1 MAKARAD
8 TSTAGRN
15 PTVGD
20 RGGAGRPTL
29 GRVKQRIVGVDIA
42 RGLAVIGM
50 FVAHLGDSGPDGQH
64 SPSWFVVADGR
75 PSAMFAIL
83 AGLSIA
89 LFTGGRTAPRGP
101 ALTHGW
107 LRIATRAGVVLVI
120 GLLLELLQTPVAVIL
135 PSYAVTFLL
144 VAPFIA
150 LRPWVVGVL
159 AAVAAVV
166 GPTLLALLIAPRAD
180 GNVPVEAQVG
190 DNYLLDLV
198 LTGYYPALVWI
209 AYMLLGLCV
218 GRLDLRSP
226 AVQGFMSVTGI
237 GLALVGYGAGSYLQQ
252 IVVPDSELT
261 AQLIRS
267 DPHSDATLELLGNAG
282 VTLAVL
288 GVLLAL
294 TTLPPVA
301 RVARVLLQP
310 LAATGAMALTAY
322 SLHIVAIAILGDEV
336 VWYPESNA
344 VLAWF
349 VVVTLVVCAAW
360 MRLVGRG
367 PLEWVMRRLTVGSY
381 QPPVATSHV

>member
-1 MAKARAD
+1 MRELASGDREGRRKHREARG
-8 TSTAGRN
+8 TYAGRVN
-15 PTVGD
+15 
-20 RGGAGRPTL
+20 
-29 GRVKQRIVGVDIA
+29 QRIVGVDIA

-50 FVAHLGDSGPDGQH
+50 FVAHLGNTGPDGLH

-83 AGLSIA
+83 AGVSIA
-89 LFTGGRTAPRGP
+89 LFTGGRTVPRGP

-120 GLLLELLQTPVAVIL
+120 GLLLEALGTPVAVIL

-150 LRPWVVGVL
+150 LRPWLVGVL
-159 AAVAAVV
+159 AAVVAVV
-166 GPTLLALLIAPRAD
+166 GPTLLALLLSARAD
-180 GNVPVEAQVG
+180 GSAPVAAEVG
-190 DNYLLDLV
+190 DSYLLDLV

-226 AVQGFMSVTGI
+226 RVQGLLGLTGV
-237 GLALVGYGAGSYLQQ
+237 GLALVGYGGGSYLQQ
-252 IVVPDSELT
+252 TVVADSELT

-288 GVLLAL
+288 GALLAV

-322 SLHIVAIAILGDEV
+322 SLHIVAIAVLGNDV

-349 VVVTLVVCAAW
+349 VVVTLAVCTLW
-360 MRLVGRG
+360 TRLVGRG
-367 PLEWVMRRLTVGSY
+367 PLEWVMRRLTVGPY
-381 QPPVATSHV
+381 QPPVVATRI

>member
-1 MAKARAD
+1 M
-8 TSTAGRN
+8 N
-15 PTVGD
+15 
-20 RGGAGRPTL
+20 
-29 GRVKQRIVGVDIA
+29 QRIVGVDIA

-50 FVAHLGDSGPDGQH
+50 FVAHLGDTGPDGVH

-83 AGLSIA
+83 AGVSIA
-89 LFTGGRTAPRGP
+89 LFTGARTVPRGP
-101 ALTHGW
+101 ALRHGW
-107 LRIATRAGVVLVI
+107 LRIATRAGVVLAI
-120 GLLLELLQTPVAVIL
+120 GLLLEVLGTPVAVIL

-150 LRPWVVGVL
+150 LRPWVVAVL
-159 AAVAAVV
+159 AAVAALV
-166 GPTLLALLIAPRAD
+166 GPTLLAVLLSPGAD
-180 GNVPVEAQVG
+180 GSAPVEAELG
-190 DNYLLDLV
+190 DNYVLDLV

-218 GRLDLRSP
+218 GRLDLRSLP
-226 AVQGFMSVTGI
+226 VQGLLVLTGV
-237 GLALVGYGAGSYLQQ
+237 GLALVGYGGGAYLQQ
-252 IVVPDSELT
+252 AVVPDSELT
-261 AQLIRS
+261 AQLVRS

-288 GVLLAL
+288 GVLLAV

-322 SLHIVAIAILGDEV
+322 SLHIVAIAILGNDV

-349 VVVTLVVCAAW
+349 VVVTLVVCTLW
-360 MRLVGRG
+360 TRLLGRG
-367 PLEWVMRRLTVGSY
+367 PLEWVMRRLTVG
-381 QPPVATSHV
+381 PHRPVPAPV